1 LSLALG
7 WAGAAAAQL
16 REPVCPTHGWQGARS
31 FEPVEDLQLPQVE
44 AEPKASPAPT
54 PAALAAT
61 QPAAT
66 APAAQPAASPS
77 VPQAAPQSVQSGD
90 VADQDEDLED
100 EGEGESPPDELQS
113 AKEVEA
119 NALEGVETLQL
130 LRARAFAAPGAGSP
144 LACRLGDALSDDA
157 PSAQSDAREAQAID
171 EEIERFATFDI
182 GSAAAHYDIPVE
194 LNEQV
199 SQYIRLFQGPIR
211 DHFVQWLSR
220 ATRYVPRMREILTQQ
235 GLPVD
240 TVYLALIE
248 SGFSTQAY
256 SPARA
261 AGQWQFIG
269 STGRRFGLH
278 NDFWVDERRDPE
290 KATLAAAGYLKE
302 LHEQLGSWYLAWAG
316 YNAGAGTI
324 MRAIRHS
331 GTTDFWALIR
341 GHVMKKETKGYVP
354 KLIAAALIA
363 KHPHAFGFDDVA
375 FMPPLEYEE
384 VETAK
389 PTDLDQV
396 AAAAGV
402 DVSVIRE
409 LNPALRRFCTPPS
422 RDGAPYKLRVPVGTK
437 VAVLAALAKLPP
449 LSFKYHKS
457 SGAETAAQLARLY
470 SVKPEQILR
479 MNGLRK
485 LPPKAGRELVIPVP
499 ATEATDLRV
508 AAIKDEREV
517 GRRRRV
523 WRWKHGHKQWFYSNG
538 GGSGWRA
545 SDDGQDPWHGV
556 NGVNAEDDELEA
568 AAERG
573 PSAAATPILTSN
585 PTPTA
590 TVASPAPTPDDPKA
604 ERAGP
609 QAALSR
615 AAVRAPRPRPPPV
628 PEEPPPAD
636 AVRYTVA
643 EGDSLWSI
651 SQAHGIDFTQLCKW
665 NKIRK
670 PASHRLYPG
679 EELWVRN
686 AAPDP
691 KVAPPAP
698 ALITAAAPAGSTQTI
713 SYQVQDGDNLWQISR
728 KLKVKVEDIL
738 RDNHLDGDGV
748 LQPGMNLKVQVT
760 APQ

>member
-1 LSLALG
+1 MV

-31 FEPVEDLQLPQVE
+31 FEPVEDLQLPRVE
-44 AEPKASPAPT
+44 GEPKPSPEPAPTAIAAAPPPTSPAP
-54 PAALAAT
+54 PS
-61 QPAAT
+61 
-66 APAAQPAASPS
+66 AAQPAAKGSDAE
-77 VPQAAPQSVQSGD
+77 V
-90 VADQDEDLED
+90 LED
-100 EGEGESPPDELQS
+100 EVDEDEEGQGASDELQT
-113 AKEVEA
+113 AREVEA
-119 NALEGVETLQL
+119 KALEGAEALQL
-130 LRARAFAAPGAGSP
+130 LRARAFAAPGPGSP
-144 LACRLGDALSDDA
+144 LAARLGDALSDDA

-211 DHFVQWLSR
+211 DHFVRWLSR
-220 ATRYVPRMREILTQQ
+220 ATRYVPRMREILVQQ
-235 GLPVD
+235 GLPID

-302 LHEQLGSWYLAWAG
+302 LHQQLGSWYLAWAG

-324 MRAIRHS
+324 MKAIRRSH
-331 GTTDFWALIR
+331 TTDFWELIR

-375 FMPPLEYEE
+375 FLPPLEYEE
-384 VETAK
+384 VDAPN
-389 PTDLDQV
+389 PTDLDEV

-402 DVSVIRE
+402 DVSVVRE

-422 RDGAPYKLRVPVGTK
+422 RDGAPYQLRVPVGTK
-437 VAVLAALAKLPP
+437 AAVMAALPKLKP
-449 LSFKYHKS
+449 LAFKYHKTT
-457 SGAETAAQLARLY
+457 GAETVAQLARQFN
-470 SVKPEQILR
+470 VTPEQILR

-485 LPPKAGRELVIPVP
+485 LAPKAGRELVIPVA
-499 ATEATDLRV
+499 ATETTDQRV
-508 AAIKDEREV
+508 VAVKDEREV

-523 WRWKHGHKQWFYSNG
+523 WRWQHGRKHWFYSNG
-538 GGSGWRA
+538 GGSGWQA

-556 NGVNAEDDELEA
+556 NRENAEDEELAA

-573 PSAAATPILTSN
+573 PTATPTPILT
-585 PTPTA
+585 PTPPPT
-590 TVASPAPTPDDPKA
+590 TSPS
-604 ERAGP
+604 ERGQP
-609 QAALSR
+609 PSALSR
-615 AAVRAPRPRPPPV
+615 AAIRTPRPRPPPV

-636 AVRYTVA
+636 AVRYTVV
-643 EGDSLWSI
+643 EGDTLWTI
-651 SQAHGIDFTQLCKW
+651 SQAHGVELTQLCRW

-670 PASHRLYPG
+670 PSSHRLYPG

-686 AAPDP
+686 AGPIA
-691 KVAPPAP
+691 A
-698 ALITAAAPAGSTQTI
+698 TAAAAPTPVATTAPVGATQAI
-713 SYQVQDGDNLWQISR
+713 SYQVQDGDNLWQIAR
-728 KLKVKVEDIL
+728 KLKVKVADIL
-738 RDNHLDGDGV
+738 RDNHLDEDSV
-748 LQPGMNLKVQVT
+748 LQPGMTLQVSAA